1 MFNHSYLQSI
11 FEKEVLKIS
20 MVMSVKTKGI
30 PSKSAETNCT
40 LPRLIRL
47 LFVCQSTLFFIIMAA
62 SHYRINN
69 SETHCK
75 LSTLQVAT
83 ILVAMTPKI
92 LKLATWFV
100 KKVSL
105 NQKNWSPNGDQ
116 AKTLTLMV
124 DYKPHF
130 QLFFSEL
137 VGLHQRCESI
147 SLLLYSCCYL
157 QKALLH
163 GVVDS
168 LSKGSFVTDSLSLG
182 DTKFMVRKP

>member
-1 MFNHSYLQSI
+1 MFNHSYLQSN
-11 FEKEVLKIS
+11 FEKEVSKIA

-30 PSKSAETNCT
+30 PSKSAETNRT
-40 LPRLIRL
+40 LLRLIRL

-157 QKALLH
+157 
-163 GVVDS
+163 
-168 LSKGSFVTDSLSLG
+168 
-182 DTKFMVRKP
+182 

>member
-11 FEKEVLKIS
+11 FEKEVSKIA
-20 MVMSVKTKGI
+20 MVMSMKTKGI
-30 PSKSAETNCT
+30 PSKSAETNRT

-130 QLFFSEL
+130 QLFFPNWSDF
-137 VGLHQRCESI
+137 I
-147 SLLLYSCCYL
+147 SDVRASVCSYILAVICRKLFFAVLWTRYL
-157 QKALLH
+157 KEVL
-163 GVVDS
+163 
-168 LSKGSFVTDSLSLG
+168 
-182 DTKFMVRKP
+182 

>member
-11 FEKEVLKIS
+11 FEKEVSKIA

-30 PSKSAETNCT
+30 PSKSAETNRT

-83 ILVAMTPKI
+83 ILVAMVAKI

-100 KKVSL
+100 KK
-105 NQKNWSPNGDQ
+105 SP
-116 AKTLTLMV
+116 
-124 DYKPHF
+124 
-130 QLFFSEL
+130 
-137 VGLHQRCESI
+137 
-147 SLLLYSCCYL
+147 
-157 QKALLH
+157 
-163 GVVDS
+163 
-168 LSKGSFVTDSLSLG
+168 
-182 DTKFMVRKP
+182 

>member
-11 FEKEVLKIS
+11 FEKEVSKIA

-30 PSKSAETNCT
+30 PSKSAETNRT
-40 LPRLIRL
+40 LLRLIRL

-92 LKLATWFV
+92 LKLAT
-100 KKVSL
+100 
-105 NQKNWSPNGDQ
+105 
-116 AKTLTLMV
+116 
-124 DYKPHF
+124 
-130 QLFFSEL
+130 
-137 VGLHQRCESI
+137 
-147 SLLLYSCCYL
+147 
-157 QKALLH
+157 
-163 GVVDS
+163 
-168 LSKGSFVTDSLSLG
+168 
-182 DTKFMVRKP
+182 